1 MKKTI
6 ITAAVVLFMLID
18 TAVLLYPSVS
28 GYFNSLSQ
36 SRAVARYFDDTA
48 GINGAHMQTLLNAAK
63 EYNKALLRK
72 ANRFQFTPQEEENY
86 KRLLNT
92 GRDVMGI
99 LAIDKIGVK
108 LPIYHGA
115 DEGVLQVGLG
125 HMQGT
130 SLPVGGAGTHTFLTG
145 HRGLPSSTLLTN
157 LDKLREGDTFALY
170 ILGETLT
177 YRVDDIKTVLPS
189 EVRALDISKD
199 SDLCTL
205 VTCTPYGI
213 NSHRLLVRGRRVE
226 SAADGWDMAFDDAR
240 RADKFLVLFIFLTP
254 LLPVLILFC
263 IVRCGKIYK
272 GDALRQ

>member
-1 MKKTI
+1 MKKII
-6 ITAAVVLFMLID
+6 ITAVVALFILID
-18 TAVLLYPSVS
+18 AAVLLYPTASN
-28 GYFNSLSQ
+28 YFNSLSQ

-48 GINGAHMQTLLNAAK
+48 GINDEHMQALREAAR

-72 ANRFQFTPQEEENY
+72 ANRFQFTAEEEAEY
-86 KRLLNT
+86 KALLNT

-99 LAIDKIGVK
+99 LAIDKINVK

-125 HMQGT
+125 HRQGT

-157 LDKLREGDTFALY
+157 LDKLGEGDTFVLY
-170 ILGETLT
+170 VLGEALT
-177 YRVDDIKTVLPS
+177 YRVDEIQTVLPD
-189 EVRALDISKD
+189 EVRSLDIGKD
-199 SDLCTL
+199 SDYCTL

-213 NSHRLLVRGRRVE
+213 NSHRLLVRGTRAE
-226 SAADGWDMAFDDAR
+226 NAAAGWDTAFADAKR
-240 RADKFLVLFIFLTP
+240 VDKAFVLLMFLTP
-254 LLPVLILFC
+254 ALPVLILFC
-263 IVRCGKIYK
+263 IVRCRKIQK